1 MSNTN
6 AYACFLLTTI
16 VCFVNCLN
24 AEDVYKLVQ
33 YSFVVSIW
41 DWNLIEKMKILQV
54 VGVLFLN
61 KSSNV
66 SFVRCRWQPL
76 YQLIGSNSSR
86 DSRRWSRHTRVA
98 KEEHCIA
105 ICNAFKEKRREECW
119 SCIFPDL
126 LKRREEHCIAMLSN
140 PARPA
145 METNEFGVKSSRI
158 SALPLYQFP
167 AAARKA
173 FWGMKRENGNW
184 WEVEKS
190 QVGLRIEQIDRLWG
204 IGPFRSNRHFSLLL
218 LPGKTPFYKGW
229 CFLGGFFRRLWFQ
242 KKFFEVM
249 LRQRKT

>member
-76 YQLIGSNSSR
+76 YQLISSNSSR
-86 DSRRWSRHTRVA
+86 DSRRWSRHTRVCQRRRA
-98 KEEHCIA
+98 LYCNLQCIQ
-105 ICNAFKEKRREECW
+105 REEKSTALQCFQIPPGRRW
-119 SCIFPDL
+119 KLMSLELSHRGLARCLYINFL
-126 LKRREEHCIAMLSN
+126 LQPGKAFEGWKGK
-140 PARPA
+140 
-145 METNEFGVKSSRI
+145 METDERSRKVRWDYG
-158 SALPLYQFP
+158 S
-167 AAARKA
+167 
-173 FWGMKRENGNW
+173 
-184 WEVEKS
+184 
-190 QVGLRIEQIDRLWG
+190 EQIDRLWG

-229 CFLGGFFRRLWFQ
+229 CFFGGVLP
-242 KKFFEVM
+242 
-249 LRQRKT
+249 

>member
-1 MSNTN
+1 MNCRPIWTDSRGLIVAGWRFDFYNRRSTSAVGDDCRRSSGGN
-6 AYACFLLTTI
+6 LRREIPARIWMQPLLSFWWWRLS
-16 VCFVNCLN
+16 CQKESSWLANCLN

-105 ICNAFKEKRREECW
+105 ICNAFKEKRRML
-119 SCIFPDL
+119 ILYFPWP
-126 LKRREEHCIAMLSN
+126 S
-140 PARPA
+140 
-145 METNEFGVKSSRI
+145 
-158 SALPLYQFP
+158 
-167 AAARKA
+167 
-173 FWGMKRENGNW
+173 
-184 WEVEKS
+184 
-190 QVGLRIEQIDRLWG
+190 
-204 IGPFRSNRHFSLLL
+204 
-218 LPGKTPFYKGW
+218 
-229 CFLGGFFRRLWFQ
+229 
-242 KKFFEVM
+242 
-249 LRQRKT
+249 

>member
-16 VCFVNCLN
+16 VCSVNCLN

-41 DWNLIEKMKILQV
+41 DWMGGNLIEKMKILQV

-105 ICNAFKEKRREECW
+105 ICNAFKEKRRALQCNAALQCLQIPPGRRWKLMSLELSHRGLARCLY
-119 SCIFPDL
+119 INFL
-126 LKRREEHCIAMLSN
+126 LQ
-140 PARPA
+140 P
-145 METNEFGVKSSRI
+145 G
-158 SALPLYQFP
+158 
-167 AAARKA
+167 KA
-173 FWGMKRENGNW
+173 FEGWKGIFRGKWKLMRGR
-184 WEVEKS
+184 EKS
-190 QVGLRIEQIDRLWG
+190 GG
-204 IGPFRSNRHFSLLL
+204 ITDLNR
-218 LPGKTPFYKGW
+218 
-229 CFLGGFFRRLWFQ
+229 
-242 KKFFEVM
+242 
-249 LRQRKT
+249 